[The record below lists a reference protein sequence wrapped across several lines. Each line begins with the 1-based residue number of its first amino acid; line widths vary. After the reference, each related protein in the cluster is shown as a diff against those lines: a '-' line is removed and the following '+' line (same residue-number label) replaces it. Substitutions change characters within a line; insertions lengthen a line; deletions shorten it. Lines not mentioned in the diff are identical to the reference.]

1 MKKSTILAP
10 VLALYS
16 AGCLASKGDIRLLQ
30 DDLTSMRAQQAQQ
43 ALAQEQAR
51 ARDDSLA
58 RVRLDSAIASITD
71 VRDSL
76 RALSVRTTNYQ
87 ANASQALYD
96 LGQQLITLQN
106 RAGISQRQLQD
117 LAAQLESS
125 RAGMSGTG
133 AGAAGGAASDTSA
146 AQGPGPAELFKSAR
160 DQYENGAY
168 ATARMAFQQLLQQYP
183 NYLDAG
189 AATNY
194 VGQTYEAE
202 GNGAAADS
210 VYQTVVTKYPQSPE
224 AATALYKHAQWL
236 IKSGKIDEARAAL
249 QRVVK
254 DYPGSTAASLAADR
268 LKTLPTH

>member
-10 VLALYS
+10 ALALCS

-51 ARDDSLA
+51 VRADSLA
-58 RVRLDSAIASITD
+58 RVRLDSAIVSITD

-76 RALSVRTTNYQ
+76 RALSVRTTSYQ

-125 RAGMSGTG
+125 RAGMSG
-133 AGAAGGAASDTSA
+133 AAAAGGAASDTSA

-183 NYLDAG
+183 SYLDAG

-194 VGQTYEAE
+194 IGQTYEAE